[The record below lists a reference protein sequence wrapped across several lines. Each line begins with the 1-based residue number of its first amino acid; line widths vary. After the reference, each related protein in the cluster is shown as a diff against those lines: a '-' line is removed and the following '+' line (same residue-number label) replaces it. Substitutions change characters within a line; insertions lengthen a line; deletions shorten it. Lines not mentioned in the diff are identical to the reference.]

1 MINHL
6 RHDFRSTLGFLMIT
20 LALLHL
26 HCYHPSSDQS
36 FGPVLDDVASEGEPF
51 ESELG
56 DLVSF
61 HTASL
66 SCCLRN
72 VVVVKCLLHSLP
84 NVDPRVDNL
93 ARSSMELVEAQLQVV
108 CDSPEDNYKIHN
120 FVFLN
125 LKCYCIDEFIK

>member
-1 MINHL
+1 MI
-6 RHDFRSTLGFLMIT
+6 I

-51 ESELG
+51 ESELV
-56 DLVSF
+56 DLASF

-72 VVVVKCLLHSLP
+72 VVVVKYLLHSLP

-108 CDSPEDNYKIHN
+108 CDNPEDNNSFKLLR
-120 FVFLN
+120 FN
-125 LKCYCIDEFIK
+125 LPS